1 LRDFEPGRLNKLER
15 RMGVDKIIKQI
26 LSESIKV
33 KNEILDDPSLLDQI
47 RKISSLIIE
56 AYKRKNKVILFGN
69 GGSAADAQHVAGELV
84 NKFQLEREALPAI
97 ALTTDSSVLTSIAN
111 DCDYSKVFA
120 RQVEAWTKE
129 GDVVIGI
136 STSGTSPNVTEAVK
150 VAKERGA
157 KTVGFTG
164 RDGGKL
170 AELVDLVISV
180 PSDKTP
186 RIQESHITIF
196 HIICY
201 LIERG
206 LFGNEG
212 QK

>member
-1 LRDFEPGRLNKLER
+1 
-15 RMGVDKIIKQI
+15 MDKIIKQI

-33 KNEILDDPSLLDQI
+33 KNKILDDPSLLDQI
-47 RKISSLIIE
+47 GKISSVIIE

-111 DCDYSKVFA
+111 DYDYSRIFA
-120 RQVEAWTKE
+120 RQVEAWAKE

-136 STSGTSPNVTEAVK
+136 STSGNSANVMEAVK
-150 VAKERGA
+150 VAKEKGA
-157 KTVGFTG
+157 KTIGFTG
-164 RDGGKL
+164 RSGGKL
-170 AELVDLVISV
+170 AKLVDLAVRV
-180 PSDKTP
+180 PSDETP
-186 RIQESHITIF
+186 RIQESHITIL

-201 LIERG
+201 LVERG
-206 LFGNEG
+206 LFGS
-212 QK
+212 QSRA